1 MLFFKR
7 EEFVPTCFSFKTIG
21 ASVSQMKAKFGEPN
35 YKDGVNE
42 KVQNEWYVRI
52 KDDNGKKYEISVYDW
67 KEYRIIDENE
77 KINFHI
83 GAERGVILPEEVV
96 TALLEYLNE

>member
-1 MLFFKR
+1 M
-7 EEFVPTCFSFKTIG
+7 VIG
-21 ASVSQMKAKFGEPN
+21 CETDDGE
-35 YKDGVNE
+35 
-42 KVQNEWYVRI
+42 
-52 KDDNGKKYEISVYDW
+52 KYEISVYDW

-77 KINFHI
+77 KITFHI